1 MLDIIVLGGPLM
13 IPIVLCSVVAL
24 AVTLERW
31 WYLHRCSIDTDDL
44 MDDIKLA
51 VQAGKYLEAMQIA
64 KRSRGPVAAV
74 VAAGIAYY
82 DRDQEELRN
91 HMDEVG
97 QFEVVKLER
106 RIPVLELIVA
116 VAPMLGLLGTVTG
129 LIDSFNVLAALQG
142 LGEPTALSAGVAEAL
157 ITTAAGL
164 FVAIPTMIA
173 NSFLSNRIDRLVA
186 DMNKRESELF
196 NVLMESR
203 GEY

>member
-1 MLDIIVLGGPLM
+1 MLEIIVLGGPLM

-24 AVTLERW
+24 AVILERW
-31 WYLHRCSIDTDDL
+31 WYLWRSSIDTDDL
-44 MDDIKLA
+44 MEEIKLA

-74 VAAGIAYY
+74 IAAGIAYY
-82 DRDQEELRN
+82 DRDEAELRK
-91 HMDEVG
+91 HMEEVG
-97 QFEVVKLER
+97 QLEVNKLER
-106 RIPVLELIVA
+106 RLPVLELIVA

-142 LGEPTALSAGVAEAL
+142 IGEPTALSAGVAEAL

-164 FVAIPTMIA
+164 TVAIPTMVF
-173 NSFLSNRIDRLVA
+173 NSFLSNRVDRLVV
-186 DMNKRESELF
+186 DMNKRVSELIDI
-196 NVLMESR
+196 LLESR

>member
-97 QFEVVKLER
+97 QFEVAKLER

>member
-91 HMDEVG
+91 HMDEAG
-97 QFEVVKLER
+97 QFEVAKLER

>member
-1 MLDIIVLGGPLM
+1 MLEIIVLGGPLM

-24 AVTLERW
+24 AVILERW
-31 WYLHRCSIDTDDL
+31 WYLWRSSIDTDDL
-44 MDDIKLA
+44 MEEIKLA

-74 VAAGIAYY
+74 IAAGIAYY
-82 DRDQEELRN
+82 DRDEAELRK
-91 HMDEVG
+91 HMEEVG
-97 QFEVVKLER
+97 QLEVNKLER
-106 RIPVLELIVA
+106 RLPVLELIVA

-142 LGEPTALSAGVAEAL
+142 IGEPTALSAGVAEAL

-164 FVAIPTMIA
+164 TVAIPTMVF
-173 NSFLSNRIDRLVA
+173 NSFLSNRVDRLVV
-186 DMNKRESELF
+186 DMNKRVSELID
-196 NVLMESR
+196 VLLESR

>member
-97 QFEVVKLER
+97 QFEVAKLER

-129 LIDSFNVLAALQG
+129 LIDCFNVLAALQG